1 MIRFTLSA
9 GFAALA
15 LVPARAET
23 LQSCTTVSIPVQA
36 GTSPPQS
43 LALAVPSFS
52 PQLGN
57 LLAIDITV
65 TVNAQHVIGIEN
77 LSAFPWSPYV
87 TLNTNAVLIRP
98 DASIL
103 TFSQATSQLAPTLP
117 AYDGSTDFAGSSG
130 VTQSFTPSTTTVLTV
145 ASGSADVALFQSGAT
160 IQPTLTIYTV
170 GTHGPPW
177 VQGGP
182 NGSWTEFVTVLQ
194 GADVTVCYRYSTP
207 GSVACPG
214 DGTGAAC
221 PCGNIGAPGHG
232 CSSSINVAGA
242 TLTATGNP
250 SLSADGFQLRAD
262 GLPSGAPALFFQGTN
277 LLAGGAGIAFG
288 DGLRCVSGQVVR
300 LGTRSAVN
308 GTAQLGPLSGD
319 APISASGSIPPGG
332 GSFAYQ
338 VWYRNAASFCMP
350 ATFNLTNAWL
360 ALWSP

>member
-9 GFAALA
+9 WFAAFA

-23 LQSCTTVSIPVQA
+23 LQTCTTVSIPVQA
-36 GTSPPQS
+36 GTSPPQP
-43 LALAVPSFS
+43 LALAIPSFS

-117 AYDGSTDFAGSSG
+117 PYDGSTDFAGSSG
-130 VTQSFTPSTTTVLTV
+130 VTQAFTPSTTTALTV
-145 ASGSADVALFQSGAT
+145 AAGSADVALFLSGAT
-160 IQPTLTIYTV
+160 IQPRLTIYTV
-170 GTHGPPW
+170 GTQGPPW

-207 GSVACPG
+207 GSVACSG

-221 PCGNIGAPGHG
+221 PCGNIGASGHG
-232 CSSSINVAGA
+232 CASSINVAGA
-242 TLTATGNP
+242 TLSASGNP
-250 SLSADGFQLRAD
+250 ASSADSFHLRAD
-262 GLPSGAPALFFQGTN
+262 GLPLGAPALFFQGSS
-277 LLAGGAGIAFG
+277 LLSGGAGIAFG
-288 DGLRCVSGQVVR
+288 DGLRCVGGQVVR
-300 LGTRSAVN
+300 LGTRTAMN
-308 GTAQLGPLSGD
+308 GTVQLGPLFGD
-319 APISASGSIPPGG
+319 APISVTGAIPAGG

-338 VWYRNAASFCMP
+338 VWYRNAAAFCTP

-360 ALWSP
+360 ALWTP